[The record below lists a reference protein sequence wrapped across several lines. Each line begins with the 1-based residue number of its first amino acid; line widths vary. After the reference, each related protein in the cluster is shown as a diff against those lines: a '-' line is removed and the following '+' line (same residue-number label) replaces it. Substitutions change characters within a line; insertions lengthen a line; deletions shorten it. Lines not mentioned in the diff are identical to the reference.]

1 MKAILLVAALTACS
15 TAYADPAAP
24 AKPVRFDEQ
33 VRQDFFDG
41 ARGDAPALAR
51 AIKACDDALAVNP
64 RNAEALVWHGAAVVV
79 QSSQKFRAGDRT
91 AGLALYQTGMA
102 EMDHAVEL
110 APNDVGV
117 RIPRGAAVLAASQFV
132 PEPEKSRLLKRGV
145 SDYETTLAAQQTY
158 FAKLTLH
165 AREQLLYGLTDAYA
179 TLGETDKARLA
190 YERMEHDATGSL
202 LLPSAKARVAG
213 AAVDKTT
220 CNDCHGR

>member
-1 MKAILLVAALTACS
+1 MKAILLIAALTACS
-15 TAYADPAAP
+15 TAYADPAP
-24 AKPVRFDEQ
+24 AKPPRFDEQ

-41 ARGDAPALAR
+41 TRGDAPALAR
-51 AIKACDDALAVNP
+51 AIKRCDDALAVNP

-79 QSSQKFRAGDRT
+79 QSAFKFRAGDRV
-91 AGLALYQTGMA
+91 AGLALYRTGIA

-117 RIPRGAAVLAASQFV
+117 RIPRGAALMGAAAFV
-132 PEPEKSRLLKRGV
+132 PEPEKSRLLRLAV
-145 SDYETTLAAQQTY
+145 SDYEMTLAVQQTY

-179 TLGETDKARLA
+179 TLGDKDKARLA

-213 AAVDKTT
+213 AAVERTT